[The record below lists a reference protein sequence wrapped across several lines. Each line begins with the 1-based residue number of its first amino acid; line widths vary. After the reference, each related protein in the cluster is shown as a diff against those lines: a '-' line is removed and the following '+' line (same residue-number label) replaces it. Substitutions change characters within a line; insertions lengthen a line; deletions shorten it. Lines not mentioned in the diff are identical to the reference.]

1 MTNSVRSFDDHDWLW
16 WEPTTP
22 DSVLLACPTCS
33 GDLTLHQPDPDLPE
47 SILGTC
53 YDCKT
58 WYLIEAG
65 STMIKI
71 IRRASE
77 QEKTGHLLLPAD
89 IPITHSRSILN

>member
-1 MTNSVRSFDDHDWLW
+1 MTNSLRSFDDHDGLW

-33 GDLTLHQPDPDLPE
+33 GDLTLRQPDPDLPE